1 MVTDSRKPAGSCRGG
16 GSAPMAALV
25 VVAVACTPSNDL
37 MPLRGEDP
45 QALALSGERADW
57 VSKTG
62 ATRAFER
69 FREALQD
76 GDWEEV
82 SNWLGPRT
90 VAMLA
95 LRSRESGVSVARMLE
110 QGRVDG
116 LFLPGSDDPL
126 RDLRAAGAAPVA
138 EDRPFDPARPAVTL
152 VVSRGDGVP
161 PILVPAVST
170 EDGWRVELVQTFP
183 ERQDP
188 AVAPAASE
196 SP

>member
-1 MVTDSRKPAGSCRGG
+1 MVTDSTQPARSCGG
-16 GSAPMAALV
+16 ERSALMAALFLT
-25 VVAVACTPSNDL
+25 AVACTPSNDL

-76 GDWEEV
+76 GKWEEV
-82 SNWLGPRT
+82 STWLGPRT
-90 VAMLA
+90 AAVLA
-95 LRSRESGVSVARMLE
+95 LRSRESGVSVARLLE
-110 QGRVDG
+110 RGRVEG
-116 LFLPGSDDPL
+116 LSIPGSDDPL

-138 EDRPFDPARPAVTL
+138 EDRPFDPARTAVTL
-152 VVSRGDGVP
+152 VVSRGDGEA

-183 ERQDP
+183 QRQDP